1 MKGISRAVS
10 HLNIYTILARQ
21 GGGNMAVIS
30 YIDFFI
36 QVMLLAVIIK
46 VTIYTKRK

>member
-1 MKGISRAVS
+1 M
-10 HLNIYTILARQ
+10 TET
-21 GGGNMAVIS
+21 S

-46 VTIYTKRK
+46 VAILSKRK